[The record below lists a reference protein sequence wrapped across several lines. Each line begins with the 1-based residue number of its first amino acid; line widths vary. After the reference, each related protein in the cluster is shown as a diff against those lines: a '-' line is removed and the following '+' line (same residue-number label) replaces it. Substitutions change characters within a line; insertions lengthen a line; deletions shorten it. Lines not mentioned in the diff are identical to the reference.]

1 MNTQTQTSQNLYA
14 KLYAKLYE
22 VVRLRH
28 GDLKELSDLWL
39 TITNFVDVVKKTM
52 SQSWYD
58 AHRDMTLHEFLI
70 NRLVWSDK
78 AVFHCREF
86 VFQPSS
92 FVTCVE
98 RKKNEILNDVLSDPK
113 HDLIIELLIDLL
125 NYMPEDL
132 TLRELE
138 TIATIINDI
147 INYCETRGYSPDDLI
162 DDCLS
167 K

>member
-1 MNTQTQTSQNLYA
+1 MNTRTNTQTSQIPH
-14 KLYAKLYE
+14 LYAKLYE

-52 SQSWYD
+52 NQSWYD

-70 NRLVWSDK
+70 NRLVWSGK
-78 AVFHCREF
+78 AVFHCPEF
-86 VFQPSS
+86 EFLSSS
-92 FVTCVE
+92 FVMCVE

-113 HDLIIELLIDLL
+113 HDLIIELLMDLM
-125 NYMPEDL
+125 NYVSEDL
-132 TLRELE
+132 TFSELE

-147 INYCETRGYSPDDLI
+147 IGYCETRGYSPDDLI

-167 K
+167 